1 MNLYSFPPSPNARKV
16 NAVIAHL
23 KIGNVERR
31 LVDLAKGEH
40 RRPEFLAINPMGK
53 IPERRMK

>member
-1 MNLYSFPPSPNARKV
+1 V